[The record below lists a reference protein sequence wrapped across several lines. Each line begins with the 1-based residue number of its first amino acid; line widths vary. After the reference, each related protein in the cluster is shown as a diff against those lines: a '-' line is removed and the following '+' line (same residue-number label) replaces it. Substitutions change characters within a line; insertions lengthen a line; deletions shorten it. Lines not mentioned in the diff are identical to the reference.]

1 MACVPQYSQF
11 SINPVKMD
19 MLTSEHD
26 LTALW
31 FLMRGCCC

>member
-1 MACVPQYSQF
+1 MACVPQNSQF